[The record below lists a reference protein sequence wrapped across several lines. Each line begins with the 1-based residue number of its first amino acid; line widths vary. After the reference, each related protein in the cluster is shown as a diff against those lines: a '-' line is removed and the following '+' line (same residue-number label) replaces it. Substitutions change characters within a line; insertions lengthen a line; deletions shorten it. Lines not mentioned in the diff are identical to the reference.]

1 MTYVLCQK
9 IVYLPGNSNTYCMR
23 ETGHEGKCSPNR
35 DVEEKKEAPKTLS
48 KEEILEKKY
57 GPFSKDDP
65 KSKRG
70 F

>member
-1 MTYVLCQK
+1 MTYILCQK

-23 ETGHEGKCSPNR
+23 ESGHEGKCSPNR
-35 DVEEKKEAPKTLS
+35 DIEEKKEEPKIPS

-57 GPFSKDDP
+57 GPYKPDDLR
-65 KSKRG
+65 SNRG